1 MTADCRVCD
10 SSIPMRGTTIQHPP
24 VAVEVSS
31 CARRKQVPHAKDSP
45 RPAQKGKHVRWENQQ
60 QLELKNGDVGAD
72 EEEEEEEQ
80 RVADDDDDSAGRRA
94 VMKQG
99 RKPCMKGK
107 LHWLFE
113 QDRLYW
119 EVPIKE
125 KAAGGG
131 GGAGSKS
138 PPPHD
143 DDAAST
149 SDDTAAAAAALL
161 PKELLL
167 NKKKNAS
174 GLTRIISPSGKV
186 PWSPVEHLSDSV
198 NIGEDGDLQSDCS
211 SSYGNEDDGD
221 GDDNSSS
228 NFDLEM
234 SHLEMDAPEIEVF
247 VTSTLQAPGTIS
259 VLADESSESTDASGF
274 GASSVD
280 HEGSTCFETR
290 NVKKEQAWRREA
302 AVLKARC
309 EILKMEK
316 ELAQQRWKEGCEQ
329 MTQAVEMA
337 HSLRAAVESILEP
350 MQKKRV
356 AVSEESPP
364 PNTPS
369 SCMAEEEKKRQ
380 SVEGL
385 LVERLERKQQTC
397 SDDRS
402 GQQKLDSRAEL
413 LQLESRAMVLQNR
426 TDILL
431 QHKSELMNKDSSSFN
446 SMKGYCEQQKS
457 QRTRKGMMRSASIST
472 MSMKTIEEENRVLA
486 LNDAPLNSMST
497 KAPKSKK
504 AIDHL
509 LKQKED
515 ECILEEAQAKEVQTK
530 ETVRKILAQI
540 QVEAEQWTQVQD
552 VLKHVCTE
560 MATLQQARQ
569 GWEKRALNAESQAAA
584 WQLKGDEWRVKAQT
598 AQQRI
603 KEVELQ
609 MVQLQETVQDVNFRH
624 AQEQNQWLDVGSSVG
639 GPGPTSIIGYT
650 LALEPIS
657 NMSSSDSCGCS
668 SSMPTEFET
677 CRSCGKLRCMKV
689 EERHDLHIRPHNS
702 ERRSTGGPV
711 PRLPSP
717 CKQRHAVAH
726 GSEPRFL
733 SPCVRQPTTTGSV
746 PRFPSPCVQ
755 HATIGSVPRVP
766 SPCVQHATTTR
777 SVLRVPIPYRSASQ
791 ETCELSKVRQKY
803 HNPRLHQH
811 QHQKLMPV
819 ADNPRQA
826 AQPGSNQNQPRAKSE
841 EERSLSQEEELQ
853 QTPTTRNQPNSPQKP
868 RNEQQNMKGSAKSFA
883 GMQRKGGAIRGQSPM
898 RKLGNSSSAGSLQGS
913 SSHSASNFNALQ
925 RAPLKE
931 KSANIIISGRRH

>member
-1 MTADCRVCD
+1 MTTDCRVYD
-10 SSIPMRGTTIQHPP
+10 SSIPVRGTTIQQP
-24 VAVEVSS
+24 ALAAEVSS

-60 QLELKNGDVGAD
+60 QLELKNGDVVAD
-72 EEEEEEEQ
+72 EEEEEQ
-80 RVADDDDDSAGRRA
+80 RVDDDDDDSTGRRA

-125 KAAGGG
+125 KAG
-131 GGAGSKS
+131 GGAGSSS

-143 DDAAST
+143 DDDAAST
-149 SDDTAAAAAALL
+149 RDDTAAAAAALL

-167 NKKKNAS
+167 KKKKNVS
-174 GLTRIISPSGKV
+174 VLTRIISPSGKV

-198 NIGEDGDLQSDCS
+198 NIGEDGDLQSDCN
-211 SSYGNEDDGD
+211 SSYGNEDDDD
-221 GDDNSSS
+221 GDDDSSS

-247 VTSTLQAPGTIS
+247 VTSTPQAPGTIS

-290 NVKKEQAWRREA
+290 NVKKEQAWQRQA

-356 AVSEESPP
+356 AVSEDSPP
-364 PNTPS
+364 PKTPS

-380 SVEGL
+380 SEEGL
-385 LVERLERKQQTC
+385 LVERLERKQRTC
-397 SDDRS
+397 SNDRS

-426 TDILL
+426 TDIPL
-431 QHKSELMNKDSSSFN
+431 QHKSQLMNKDSSSFN

-457 QRTRKGMMRSASIST
+457 QHTRKGMMRSASISS
-472 MSMKTIEEENRVLA
+472 MSMKRIEEENRVSA
-486 LNDAPLNSMST
+486 LDEAPLNSMST

-509 LKQKED
+509 LKQKEH

-609 MVQLQETVQDVNFRH
+609 MVQLQETVQDVNFHH

-639 GPGPTSIIGYT
+639 GPTSIIGYT

-677 CRSCGKLRCMKV
+677 CRSCGKLRCIKV
-689 EERHDLHIRPHNS
+689 EDRHDLHIRPHNS
-702 ERRSTGGPV
+702 ERHSTGGPV

-717 CKQRHAVAH
+717 CKQHHAVAH
-726 GSEPRFL
+726 GSVPRFL

-746 PRFPSPCVQ
+746 PRFPSPCVR
-755 HATIGSVPRVP
+755 HATTGSVPRVP
-766 SPCVQHATTTR
+766 SPCVQHATTR
-777 SVLRVPIPYRSASQ
+777 SVLRAPIPYRSTSQ
-791 ETCELSKVRQKY
+791 ETCELGKVRQKY
-803 HNPRLHQH
+803 HNAKQHQH

-841 EERSLSQEEELQ
+841 EERSLPQEEELQ
-853 QTPTTRNQPNSPQKP
+853 QTPTTRNQPNSPQDHIVKP

-898 RKLGNSSSAGSLQGS
+898 RKLSNSSSAGSLQGS

-931 KSANIIISGRRH
+931 KSANIIISGRRQH